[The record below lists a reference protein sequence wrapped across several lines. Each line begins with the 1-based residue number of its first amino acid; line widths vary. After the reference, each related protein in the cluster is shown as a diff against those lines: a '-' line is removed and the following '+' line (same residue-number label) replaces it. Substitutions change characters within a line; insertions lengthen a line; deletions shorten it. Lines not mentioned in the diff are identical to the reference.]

1 MLEHAEPPDRRG
13 TNWLGR
19 EAVLVPVKAFGQ
31 AKLRLSSALSASHR
45 ASLARAMATRVV
57 QSAGDL
63 PVAVVCDDRD
73 VANWARELG
82 ALVIWEPGR
91 GLNGAVQEGLSRLGS
106 LGVELVVVAA
116 GDLPLATDLGWV
128 TRFPGITIVPD
139 RRRDGT
145 NVLSVPAHS
154 GFAFSYGPGSFARH
168 VQEARRTG
176 IPTRIVHSSTLA
188 WDVDVPEDLVGA
200 EALRQ

>member
-1 MLEHAEPPDRRG
+1 MPSDDALPERRED
-13 TNWLGR
+13 NWLGR
-19 EAVLVPVKAFGQ
+19 EAVLVPVKAFDQ
-31 AKLRLSSALSASHR
+31 AKVRLASALSAPHR

-57 QSAGDL
+57 ESAGEL
-63 PVAVVCDDRD
+63 PVAVVCDDRE
-73 VANWARELG
+73 VANWARQLG

-91 GLNGAVQEGLSRLGS
+91 GLNGAVQEGVGRLGS
-106 LGVELVVVAA
+106 LGVDLVVVAA

-128 TRFPGITIVPD
+128 THFPGITIVPD

-145 NVLSVPAHS
+145 NVLAVPASS

-168 VQEARRTG
+168 VQEARRLG
-176 IPTRIVHSSTLA
+176 IPSRIVHSSTLA

-200 EALRQ
+200 EGLRK

>member
-1 MLEHAEPPDRRG
+1 MTADAEFPGPRRD
-13 TNWLGR
+13 NWLGR

-31 AKLRLSSALSASHR
+31 AKLRLAPALSANHR

-57 QSAGDL
+57 ESAGEL
-63 PVAVVCDDRD
+63 PVAVVCDDRE
-73 VANWARELG
+73 VANWARQLG

-91 GLNGAVQEGLSRLGS
+91 GLNGAVQEGVSRLGS

-116 GDLPLATDLGWV
+116 GDLPLATDLAWV
-128 TRFPGITIVPD
+128 THFPGITIVPD

-145 NVLSVPAHS
+145 NVLSVPASS

-176 IPTRIVHSSTLA
+176 VPTRIVHSSTLA

>member
-1 MLEHAEPPDRRG
+1 MPSDHEHPERRG
-13 TNWLGR
+13 DNWLGR
-19 EAVLVPVKAFGQ
+19 EAVLVPVKAFDQ
-31 AKLRLSSALSASHR
+31 AKVRLASALSAPHR

-57 QSAGDL
+57 ESAGEL
-63 PVAVVCDDRD
+63 PVAVVCDDRV
-73 VANWARELG
+73 VANWARQLG

-91 GLNGAVQEGLSRLGS
+91 GLNGAVQEGVGRLGS

-145 NVLSVPAHS
+145 NVLAVPSSS
-154 GFAFSYGPGSFARH
+154 GFAFSYGPGSFVRH
-168 VQEARRTG
+168 VQEARRLG
-176 IPTRIVHSSTLA
+176 IPSRIVHSSTLA

-200 EALRQ
+200 EALRE

>member
-1 MLEHAEPPDRRG
+1 MPAHAEPPRRQG
-13 TNWLGR
+13 DNWLGR
-19 EAVLVPVKAFGQ
+19 EAVLVPVKAFSQ
-31 AKLRLSSALSASHR
+31 AKLRLASALSANHR

-57 QSAGDL
+57 ESAGEL
-63 PVAVVCDDRD
+63 PVSVVCDDRD
-73 VANWARELG
+73 VANWARQLG

-91 GLNGAVQEGLSRLGS
+91 GLNGAVQEGVSRLGS

-116 GDLPLATDLGWV
+116 GDLPLATDLAWV

-145 NVLSVPAHS
+145 NVLSVPASS

-176 IPTRIVHSSTLA
+176 LPTRIVHSSTLA

-200 EALRQ
+200 EALRR